1 MKSFAMW
8 KMPILLGS
16 LGAVLLLS
24 PAAKAQSEIAPEHF
38 DGTDS
43 WETTYRAQAV
53 KTSKTSLKERA
64 KVAQSKHVRTAAAG
78 RSSEPAGPAAKPAL
92 NAVVVA
98 ENRKPAI
105 LNEKQ

>member
-1 MKSFAMW
+1 MKSIAMW

-24 PAAKAQSEIAPEHF
+24 PAAKAQSELAPDHF

-43 WETTYRAQAV
+43 WEMTYRAQAV
-53 KTSKTSLKERA
+53 KTSDTNHKDRA
-64 KVAQSKHVRTAAAG
+64 MLTQYKYAGKVMTAK
-78 RSSEPAGPAAKPAL
+78 SSKPASP
-92 NAVVVA
+92 ATKPEQDSVVVA

-105 LNEKQ
+105 VKEKE